1 MYPSLLLIALL
12 SFIGLSAPSYGQE
25 AVRESLEIGDAGKA
39 YLRSIRLRGIG
50 SDVAYFAPS
59 APPPDLD
66 TRQEPAKPQPE
77 KNGSRTAIDWPT
89 GLIAGAVLAVIA
101 YIFLRFGG
109 GIAVSLGRDA
119 QNPDRKHGRPGL
131 AEPAWAERL
140 GSYQEIVGMTDRR
153 RALVLLTQK
162 VLAAVVAANGVLM
175 QRSWTG
181 REALQHIPATWTQRD
196 MLRALVM
203 ASERV
208 QFGGRDVSED
218 EFRDHAVRCRQ
229 LLGPEA
235 T

>member
-1 MYPSLLLIALL
+1 MHPFFILIVLF
-12 SFIGLSAPSYGQE
+12 SFIGLSVPSYGQE
-25 AVRESLEIGDAGKA
+25 AVRESMEVGDPGKA
-39 YLRSIRLRGIG
+39 YLRSVRLRGID
-50 SDVAYFAPS
+50 SDVAYFTPS
-59 APPPDLD
+59 APPPDLNIE
-66 TRQEPAKPQPE
+66 QEPAKPKPE
-77 KNGSRTAIDWPT
+77 RNGPQTDINWPV

-119 QNPDRKHGRPGL
+119 QNPDRRHGGPGI
-131 AEPAWAERL
+131 AAPAWAEKL
-140 GSYQEIVGMTDRR
+140 GSYEEILRMKDRR

-196 MLRALVM
+196 ILRSLIM
-203 ASERV
+203 TSERV
-208 QFGGRDVSED
+208 QFGGRDVSDD
-218 EFRDHAVRCRQ
+218 EFREHAIRCRQ

-235 T
+235 S

>member
-1 MYPSLLLIALL
+1 MHPSFLLIVLF
-12 SFIGLSAPSYGQE
+12 SFLGLSAPSYGQE

-39 YLRSIRLRGIG
+39 YLRSIRLRGID

-66 TRQEPAKPQPE
+66 IKQEPVKPKPE
-77 KNGSRTAIDWPT
+77 RDGFQTAIDWPT
-89 GLIAGAVLAVIA
+89 GLIAGAVLIVIA

-109 GIAVSLGRDA
+109 GIAVSLRRDA
-119 QNPDRKHGRPGL
+119 QNPDRKHGRSPL
-131 AEPAWAERL
+131 ATPAWAERL
-140 GSYQEIVGMTDRR
+140 GSYQEIVGMKDRR

-162 VLAAVVAANGVLM
+162 VLASVVAANGVLM

-196 MLRALVM
+196 ILRSLVL

-208 QFGGRDVSED
+208 QFGGRDVSEH
-218 EFRDHAVRCRQ
+218 EFREHVFACRQ
-229 LLGPEA
+229 ILGPEA
-235 T
+235 S